1 MATSREPVS
10 IIKPVSHPAF
20 FTRFLLFKAEPLLI
34 YFLFVEQDVFGWIR
48 VGADLCA
55 HGNGDTHAVSLNVK

>member
-10 IIKPVSHPAF
+10 IVKPVSHPAF
-20 FTRFLLFKAEPLLI
+20 FTLSFIQGRPLLI